1 MLTSRLA
8 TRLGGGRLKIKKKVF
23 KKKKTHSVASNNSSI
38 LQGEQSKDHHIMF
51 NTKTTSA
58 TSSPESASL
67 FTVEMNN
74 EPSNE
79 NVGTDDEKHT
89 TNTVSMST
97 TATVSSVTGTVYSG
111 T

>member
-67 FTVEMNN
+67 FTVEMKND
-74 EPSNE
+74 PSNE
-79 NVGTDDEKHT
+79 NVGTEEHT

>member
-1 MLTSRLA
+1 
-8 TRLGGGRLKIKKKVF
+8 
-23 KKKKTHSVASNNSSI
+23 
-38 LQGEQSKDHHIMF
+38 MF

-67 FTVEMNN
+67 FTVEMKN
-74 EPSNE
+74 EAE
-79 NVGTDDEKHT
+79 DDKHT

-97 TATVSSVTGTVYSG
+97 TATVSTVTGTVYSG

>member
-1 MLTSRLA
+1 
-8 TRLGGGRLKIKKKVF
+8 
-23 KKKKTHSVASNNSSI
+23 
-38 LQGEQSKDHHIMF
+38 MF

-67 FTVEMNN
+67 FTVEMKNDQ
-74 EPSNE
+74 SNE
-79 NVGTDDEKHT
+79 NVGTEDDKHT

-97 TATVSSVTGTVYSG
+97 TATVSSVTGTVYFG

>member
-1 MLTSRLA
+1 
-8 TRLGGGRLKIKKKVF
+8 
-23 KKKKTHSVASNNSSI
+23 
-38 LQGEQSKDHHIMF
+38 MF

-58 TSSPESASL
+58 TSSPESSSL
-67 FTVEMNN
+67 FTAEMKND
-74 EPSNE
+74 PSNE
-79 NVGTDDEKHT
+79 NVGTEDDKHT

>member
-1 MLTSRLA
+1 
-8 TRLGGGRLKIKKKVF
+8 
-23 KKKKTHSVASNNSSI
+23 
-38 LQGEQSKDHHIMF
+38 MF

-67 FTVEMNN
+67 FTVEMKKDQ
-74 EPSNE
+74 SNE
-79 NVGTDDEKHT
+79 NVGTEDDKHT

-111 T
+111 K

>member
-1 MLTSRLA
+1 
-8 TRLGGGRLKIKKKVF
+8 
-23 KKKKTHSVASNNSSI
+23 
-38 LQGEQSKDHHIMF
+38 MF

-67 FTVEMNN
+67 FTVETKNDQ
-74 EPSNE
+74 SNE
-79 NVGTDDEKHT
+79 NFGTEDDKHT